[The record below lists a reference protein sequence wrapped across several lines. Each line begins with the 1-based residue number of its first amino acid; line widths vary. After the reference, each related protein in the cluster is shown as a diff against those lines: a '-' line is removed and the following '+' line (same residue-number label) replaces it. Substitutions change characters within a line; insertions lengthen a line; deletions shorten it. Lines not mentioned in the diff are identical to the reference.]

1 MSLVPRLLAVYHT
14 YAVRFTNWENHA
26 HQSTHDASLTI
37 KTFSLSAIVAYGGLA
52 LSAFVYVPF
61 GEEVMTYVQTNL
73 FHRQYVGPLK
83 HSDGWN
89 WASTMLSTIA
99 AASPT
104 ASAAAQAVKNATGFG
119 GGGSEGGRKNSTEA
133 LWELDGGNAKE
144 KLNPSRLQNQM
155 FAVTVTNQVVNT
167 FLEIGLPYVMR
178 AVESVRSGKGLS
190 FAARSVGASHNN
202 SGGAEGNGTIKEKK
216 RVAFE
221 DDDGGAA
228 DLAKS
233 ANGKEE
239 KELMERIR
247 REVALPEY
255 TLFADY
261 SEMVTQFGYV
271 ALWSTIWPLA
281 PGEYW
286 SCCCAF
292 WLYMGR

>member
-1 MSLVPRLLAVYHT
+1 MTLVPRLLAIYHT

-61 GEEVMTYVQTNL
+61 GEEVMTFVQTNL
-73 FHRQYVGPLK
+73 FHRKTSMLGGTAEK
-83 HSDGWN
+83 
-89 WASTMLSTIA
+89 WASTVLSTISS
-99 AASPT
+99 SPT
-104 ASAAAQAVKNATGFG
+104 ASAAADAVKNATGFAF
-119 GGGSEGGRKNSTEA
+119 NSTHSGEP
-133 LWELDGGNAKE
+133 LWEVDTGSAKGM
-144 KLNPSRLQNQM
+144 LNPSRLQNQM
-155 FAVTVTNQVVNT
+155 FAITVTNQVINT

-178 AVESVRSGKGLS
+178 AVDSLRSGKGLTLAS
-190 FAARSVGASHNN
+190 NAAGA
-202 SGGAEGNGTIKEKK
+202 KKK

-221 DDDGGAA
+221 DDAA
-228 DLAKS
+228 EAEMVKN

-239 KELMERIR
+239 KELMERIK

-261 SEMVTQFGYV
+261 SEMITQFGFV

-281 PGEYW
+281 PGKWQSLWFCHPRRLIICLPY
-286 SCCCAF
+286 
-292 WLYMGR
+292 LQ